1 MDCMD
6 FCSALR
12 DLGVLSCV
20 SSSSPKN
27 CLSCSFSGCRAR
39 EGLCFVRDESGAGI
53 LLQEQRGRVGNLPY
67 TCSPSCSL
75 QRDPCCPFGRHWQG
89 QLGPQAHVLRCKTPN
104 LLALRIIGNLLKVVC
119 VSQHFHRGLLLRLL

>member
-27 CLSCSFSGCRAR
+27 CLSCSCSGCRAR

-53 LLQEQRGRVGNLPY
+53 LLQEQRGSPVLQSGEFALHLLSQLLPPERSLLSLRKTLAGAVGIPG
-67 TCSPSCSL
+67 SCAEEQNPKS
-75 QRDPCCPFGRHWQG
+75 RSF
-89 QLGPQAHVLRCKTPN
+89 
-104 LLALRIIGNLLKVVC
+104 
-119 VSQHFHRGLLLRLL
+119 